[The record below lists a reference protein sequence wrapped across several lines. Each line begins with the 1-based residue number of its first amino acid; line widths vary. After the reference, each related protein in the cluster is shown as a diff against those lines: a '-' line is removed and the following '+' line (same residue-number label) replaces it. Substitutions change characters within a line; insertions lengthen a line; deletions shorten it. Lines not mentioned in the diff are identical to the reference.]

1 MDQQDNQRNEALTDT
16 GRLREL
22 REFDFED
29 ILTDDIPAENEH
41 PAPEAPLP
49 QADEAVSEEAISQ
62 DSAEKK
68 KKKKKKSPLMTDEE
82 YAIAR
87 KRKNRY
93 IRGRVWKILTGMLVW
108 IKDIAIAVAVV
119 WVIQMFVAG
128 YIKVD
133 NTAMEPTIR
142 SGETVVYSRFSYK
155 FAEPGRGEIIAFTI
169 GSNTRPHM
177 SRIIGLPG
185 DIVNIDEQGN
195 ISVNGKPLVTPY
207 SEGITTFIP
216 GQVTYPFTV
225 PEDSYFI
232 LCDHQNA
239 TLDSR
244 FLSVGAVPKSNIVG
258 KVFFCVWPRG
268 SWRPIVQGLI
278 HPEE

>member
-49 QADEAVSEEAISQ
+49 QADEAVSEEAIPQ

-142 SGETVVYSRFSYK
+142 SG
-155 FAEPGRGEIIAFTI
+155 
-169 GSNTRPHM
+169 
-177 SRIIGLPG
+177 G

-232 LCDHQNA
+232 LCDNQNA